1 MQNRIQ
7 FIQLGDWLLDCEQQR
22 IQKDNNWQDVPS
34 LTFKLLMA
42 LVEEPNR
49 VISNDQL
56 IKTVWG
62 DKQVVSDENLQQ
74 RIRMLRKLLS
84 NQSAQL
90 EYIGTVRGKGYRL
103 LVMPSLV
110 KSKVKISPY
119 IGFKKHIKSIVL
131 LSLLFT
137 FITLTFVYYKQIVK
151 TDNKYKVTLNR
162 IAVMPFIQKGVLR
175 DFEGL
180 DTEVTF
186 QVIESLG
193 ALSGVEV
200 ASFNEVQE
208 YNDIDY
214 DVMELGN
221 KLDVAFLIT
230 GEIEYKHDQFY
241 VSYSLLDTLKNTT
254 VLDENL
260 KIPFEEILELPQLI
274 IETLANRFNNQYQPK
289 IIVKRSK
296 DRAYR
301 LYLKGQQHYLKYNKV
316 DNQVAEEFYRK
327 SLAISPAFP
336 LALCGLSNVLSQ
348 KVHQYDGDA
357 SMAKEAL
364 RLANSAISLQSDL
377 AQAYKAK
384 GFALDIN
391 EQDEQAI
398 KAYQQALNLDPN
410 NIGALLNKAIL
421 HWEAANYISAYI
433 LIKKVIKL
441 DPLDFF
447 GYLLK
452 AQILAG
458 ANDFDRA
465 EPIFDKLIS
474 HHPKSMIIA
483 QGRAQFYF
491 DKGDYGLAVE
501 ESKQL
506 LKMTPGYTSSQ
517 LLLADS
523 LLFSGQWLEASNYYK
538 ELSKLASSWEADY
551 AKLRVNLIKSNR
563 AGESFD
569 AVKLYDKALNENEQK
584 NNINTLLLAN
594 YLIDKNDLAIKILKN
609 LIEQDRVNLS
619 WLEHDP
625 HLKHLRKHKQFKR
638 LKEKLVNNK
647 LTNRKKLLNNDGL
660 YF

>member
-49 VISNDQL
+49 VINNDQL

-103 LVMPSLV
+103 LVMP
-110 KSKVKISPY
+110 SKVKISPY

-186 QVIESLG
+186 QIIESLG

-200 ASFNEVQE
+200 ASFYEIQE
-208 YNDIDY
+208 YKGIDY

-221 KLDVAFLIT
+221 KLDVAFIIT

-241 VSYSLLDTLKNTT
+241 IYYSLIDSLKNT
-254 VLDENL
+254 LIFEENL

-274 IETLANRFNNQYQPK
+274 IETLANRFNNLYQPK
-289 IIVKRSK
+289 KIVKRSK

-316 DNQVAEEFYRK
+316 DNQVAEELYRK

-421 HWEAANYISAYI
+421 NWEAANYISAYI

-474 HHPKSMIIA
+474 HHPQSMIIA

-491 DKGDYGLAVE
+491 DKGDYGLAIE

-506 LKMTPGYTSSQ
+506 LKMTPGYTSAQ

-523 LLFSGQWLEASNYYK
+523 LLFSGLWLEASNHYK

-594 YLIDKNDLAIKILKN
+594 YLIDKNGLAIKILNN